1 MMVDI
6 YHTMPDYNQND
17 DKYLTYFLKGNLRSK
32 GLDEHKSTFTIT
44 KNNVFLS
51 HRHIVVCTTK

>member
-17 DKYLTYFLKGNLRSK
+17 DKYLTYFLKRNFKIER
-32 GLDEHKSTFTIT
+32 F
-44 KNNVFLS
+44 
-51 HRHIVVCTTK
+51 R